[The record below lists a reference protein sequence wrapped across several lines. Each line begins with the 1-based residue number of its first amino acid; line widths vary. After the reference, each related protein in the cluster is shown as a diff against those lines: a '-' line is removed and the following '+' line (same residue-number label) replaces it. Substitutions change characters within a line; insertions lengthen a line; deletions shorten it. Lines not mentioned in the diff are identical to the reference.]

1 MKFEIAPIRN
11 WFGYTRRERRASFI
25 LLVMIVSIISI
36 RFLVPEKNMNIEDI
50 SAGFVRP
57 DSLQNQPV
65 GIPPGQEQGL
75 SDYGSI
81 TRQAV
86 RKKSPSTIDINRADS
101 SELIKLPGIG
111 PVLSVRIVR
120 YRNLLGGYARVDQ
133 LLEVYG
139 LTAETYDMIKERIFV
154 DTLAIVTI
162 DINSADYR
170 TLIRFPY
177 FEKHEVSSILK
188 YRDIE
193 SRIRDLSGLVDNKLI
208 SEEKAIKVRPYLRFE

>member
-1 MKFEIAPIRN
+1 MKFDIAPIRN

-36 RFLVPEKNMNIEDI
+36 RFLVPEKNMNIEKI
-50 SAGFVRP
+50 SAGLIRS
-57 DSLQNQPV
+57 DSLINLPA
-65 GIPPGQEQGL
+65 GIPPRQYQGL
-75 SDYGSI
+75 SDSGRIS
-81 TRQAV
+81 RQAV
-86 RKKSPSTIDINRADS
+86 RKKIPSTVDINRADS
-101 SELIKLPGIG
+101 SDLIILPGIG

-139 LTAETYDMIKERIFV
+139 LSAETYDRIKERIYV
-154 DTLAIVTI
+154 DTLEIVTI

-188 YRDIE
+188 YRDFE
-193 SRIRDLSGLVDNKLI
+193 SRIRDISGLVDNKLI
-208 SEEKAIKVRPYLRFE
+208 SAEKAIKVRPYLRFE